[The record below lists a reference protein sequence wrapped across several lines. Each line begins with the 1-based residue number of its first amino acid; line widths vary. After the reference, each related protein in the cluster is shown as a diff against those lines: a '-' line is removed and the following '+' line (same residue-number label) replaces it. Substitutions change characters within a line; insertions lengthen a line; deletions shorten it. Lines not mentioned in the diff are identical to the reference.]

1 MLDED
6 GNVQATAS
14 WEYIPKYAVKAV
26 SELKELIQSSGNAN
40 AARYIH
46 IEHLQVIVSN
56 IEAGGVQN
64 IVAGDNID
72 NSTSNSINIT
82 RENQSLEEHLEELA
96 AQGDGAAA
104 AQLQRILKSKKK
116 TTG

>member
-1 MLDED
+1 MLDENGD
-6 GNVQATAS
+6 VQATAS

-26 SELKELIQSSGNAN
+26 SELKELIQSSGDVN

-56 IEAGGVQN
+56 IESGGVQN

-72 NSTSNSINIT
+72 NSTTNAIHVT
-82 RENQSLEEHLEELA
+82 RESQTLEDHLNDLA
-96 AQGDGAAA
+96 QQGDGSTAAKIK
-104 AQLQRILKSKKK
+104 RGIKKK
-116 TTG
+116 TSTG